1 MKAVTHRSDA
11 AWLGGVCAELA
22 ARLGWNTMGVRIAVV
37 LALLV
42 WPLITVAAYLLAT
55 WVLRRPQRSERAP
68 QDSRAEPAE
77 PAEVDEW
84 DRRLADLD
92 RRLRH

>member
-1 MKAVTHRSDA
+1 MKAVTHRTDA
-11 AWLGGVCAELA
+11 AWLGGVCAALA
-22 ARLGWNTMGVRIAVV
+22 DRLGWSAMGVRVAVV

-55 WVLRRPQRSERAP
+55 WVLRQQRSDPGA
-68 QDSRAEPAE
+68 QDEHAE

-84 DRRLADLD
+84 DRRLADFD

>member
-1 MKAVTHRSDA
+1 MKALTRRTDA
-11 AWLGGVCAELA
+11 AWLGGVCAALA
-22 ARLGWNTMGVRIAVV
+22 ARLGWSTMGVRVAVV

-55 WVLRRPQRSERAP
+55 WVLRQQGSDPGA
-68 QDSRAEPAE
+68 QDEHAEPTE

-84 DRRLADLD
+84 DRRLADFD